1 MARSRKAVQAGGV
14 SQLELQMKQE
24 KARGDIEEYKRKLH
38 IGDPR
43 GYEGHVTLYHRTV
56 WMGAMAECYRIL
68 GDLPEMERTC
78 REVIRY
84 AGEHQEEIPGLNEQ
98 QTAGVYNHLRAAH
111 ILLAPYSFH
120 HYLIAMEWNFPP
132 EGKFYSNRFL
142 VLRDWVQRLQR
153 LELGELE
160 GLGLSAPPRT
170 GKTGIGT
177 LFLTWVM
184 GRNPGKS
191 TFFATHTNAM
201 AQKVF
206 SDILTL
212 ITDPMRCWSEIF
224 PGYEIDKSAEYLW
237 IDLLPKKL
245 PNNYKTIYFRGIDG
259 NMAGILEASHL
270 LYCDDLIRGIEEA
283 RNPDRIENSVAK
295 YGIDISQ
302 RKTSSRVRELQIATR
317 WSTKDVLNLL
327 EEQHSG
333 DQKWEFV
340 KIPALNEQGKSN
352 FLFKVNPMDEEHFR
366 RIKEGPGMDSI
377 TWECV
382 YQQNPIDREGLL
394 FEESTLVRRF
404 RTLPDQEPDEIFG
417 ACDVAFS
424 GTDSVA
430 FPMLYR
436 YGDSFY
442 LADVVFDSRDYMQTE
457 PVVAT
462 HILKHQPNRARFEA
476 NNGGEFYANDV
487 REQVKGKT
495 RCRIE
500 SKRSASNI
508 GKVARIEQFEPDI
521 KGIYYL
527 DKSCYTPESPYGR
540 FMKEL
545 SSFNVNGKNK
555 HDDAPDS
562 LAMTM
567 AMVRIQT
574 APKLKSFPRNLLF

>member
-1 MARSRKAVQAGGV
+1 MGKRRGSDAAV
-14 SQLELQMKQE
+14 SQLELQMNQE
-24 KARGDIEEYKRKLH
+24 KALKDIEKYTQLLH
-38 IGDPR
+38 LKD
-43 GYEGHVTLYHRTV
+43 GYEGHVGLYHRTIY
-56 WMGAMAECYRIL
+56 MGALAECYKVL
-68 GDLPEMERTC
+68 GKIENMKRTC
-78 REVIRY
+78 RELIRY
-84 AGEHQEEIPGLNEQ
+84 VNEHLSEIPAQNEQ
-98 QTAGVYNHLRAAH
+98 RTKGIYNYLRKAH
-111 ILLAPYSFH
+111 ILMAPYSFH
-120 HYLIAMEWNFPP
+120 HYLVAMEWNYPI
-132 EGKFYSNRFL
+132 EGKFYSNRIC
-142 VLRDWVQRLQR
+142 VMRDWVERLQR
-153 LELGELE
+153 LEDGELE
-160 GLGLSAPPRT
+160 GLGISAPPRS

-184 GRNPGKS
+184 GRNAGKS
-191 TFFATHTNAM
+191 SFFATHTNAM

-206 SDILTL
+206 MDVLSL
-212 ITDPMRCWSEIF
+212 ITDPMRCWDEVF
-224 PGYEIDKSAEYLW
+224 PGFQIDKSAEYLW
-237 IDLLPKKL
+237 IDLSPKKL

-302 RKTSSRVRELQIATR
+302 RKTNSKVRELQIATR

-327 EEQHSG
+327 EQQHEW
-333 DQKWEFV
+333 DPKWEFV
-340 KIPALNEQGKSN
+340 KVPALDEKGQSN
-352 FLFKVNPMDEEHFR
+352 FKFKYNAMDEEHFR
-366 RIKEGPGMDSI
+366 RIREGPGMDSI

-394 FEESTLVRRF
+394 FEESTLVHRF
-404 RTLPDQEPDEIFG
+404 KTLPQQEPDEIFG

-430 FPMLYR
+430 FPMIYR

-442 LADVVFDSRDYMQTE
+442 MPDVVFDSRDYMQTE
-457 PVVAT
+457 PLVAA

-487 REQVKGKT
+487 KSRVRGKT
-495 RCRIE
+495 RCRID
-500 SKRSASNI
+500 SKRSATNV

-521 KGIYYL
+521 KAIYFL
-527 DKSCYTPESPYGR
+527 DKSCYTPDSPYGR

-545 SSFNVNGKNK
+545 CNFNVNGKNK

-567 AMVRIQT
+567 AMVRIRGGPLLRT
-574 APKLKSFPRNLLF
+574 FSSDLLF